1 MSAWSRRWLILGLA
15 SAVLNVFLIGFLAG
29 RHAFGPA
36 GCGARGFKHDDKHGA
51 FAKRIPDGDRAR
63 LREKL
68 EGVRIAREHVRDAL
82 LKEPYQAA
90 QLEAALTTL
99 RERSGELQLDM
110 HRQLLE
116 TAGHMPVEQRRR
128 LAESR
133 FMRPPLGP

>member
-1 MSAWSRRWLILGLA
+1 MSAWPRRWLILGLA

-36 GCGARGFKHDDKHGA
+36 GCGTRGFRHDNHGA
-51 FAKRIPDGDRAR
+51 FAKRIPEGDRTR

-68 EGVRIAREHVRDAL
+68 EGVRSAREQVRDAL
-82 LKEPYQAA
+82 LNDPYQPA
-90 QLEAALTTL
+90 QLEAALTRL
-99 RERSGELQLDM
+99 RERSAELQLDM

>member
-1 MSAWSRRWLILGLA
+1 MNLWPRRWLILGLA

-36 GCGARGFKHDDKHGA
+36 GCGMHGFRHDNHGPLAR
-51 FAKRIPDGDRAR
+51 RIPDADRTR

-68 EGVRIAREHVRDAL
+68 EAVRIARQQVRDAL

-90 QLEAALTTL
+90 QLEAALGSL
-99 RERSGELQLDM
+99 RERSAELQLDM

-116 TAGHMPVEQRRR
+116 TAGHLTTEQRRK
-128 LAESR
+128 LADAR
-133 FMRPPLGP
+133 FMRPRSEP